1 MMKKLKNFTLF
12 AFAAATLAS
21 CTINSRTMKEPNMR
35 VEFQKEDFTV
45 SAQLTGEATQVK
57 IIGIDFK
64 RLLKKDV
71 GNVASDGSVALPSLA
86 SIPVVGGVVDPNS
99 IVQSY
104 ALYDLMQKNPGY
116 DVVMYP
122 SFEVKRYW
130 WVLGSTTTVVVK
142 ARLAK
147 LK

>member
-1 MMKKLKNFTLF
+1 MFTVV
-12 AFAAATLAS
+12 AVTLAS

-35 VEFQKEDFTV
+35 VEFQKEDFTL
-45 SAQLTGEATQVK
+45 SAQVSGEATQNK
-57 IIGIDFK
+57 IFGIDFS
-64 RLLKKDV
+64 RLLKKNV
-71 GNVASDGSVALPSLA
+71 GTTASDGGMAIPSLA
-86 SIPVVGGVVDPNS
+86 SIPVVGGVVDPNMAA
-99 IVQSY
+99 QSY

-122 SFEVKRYW
+122 SFEVKRFW
-130 WVLGSTTTVVVK
+130 WVIGSTTTVTVK